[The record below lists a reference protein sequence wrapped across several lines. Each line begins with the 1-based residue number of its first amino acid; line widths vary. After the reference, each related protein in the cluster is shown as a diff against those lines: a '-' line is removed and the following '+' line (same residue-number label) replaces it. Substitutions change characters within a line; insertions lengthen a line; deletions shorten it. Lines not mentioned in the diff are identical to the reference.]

1 MPADVMGGSGGNDPV
16 SAAADADA
24 PLRGRRIAYF
34 APEAADPKVVQ
45 RIRALQ
51 ALGLGVTAF
60 TYRRPR
66 YSPERAPDWDNVNL
80 GNLRLGSFLSRLPV
94 MLAALPRVL
103 GRAGSLRG
111 AQEIIGRNLDNAV
124 LALVARALAGSRATF
139 VYEVL
144 DIHQAL
150 LNPGRKGRLMR
161 RIERWVLA
169 RAAMLVVSSPGY
181 VRHYFAPTQGYI
193 GPVYLLE
200 NKLYPEPALP
210 PRPAL
215 SSASDRAAG
224 RPWVIGWFGSLR
236 CARTLLLLRRIAE
249 ALPDRVRIELRG
261 VPAPLSPELL
271 ARAIDLP
278 NMQYGGPYRNP
289 DDLAAMFARVDFT
302 WGDDFYPGSA
312 FEWLLTNR
320 LYESGYF
327 NVPVLGVASHEVG
340 RTIVE
345 RGWGWAFPEPCED
358 PIIDWLR
365 SLSRDAYEAVRR
377 RVAETPAAAFC
388 DQGDLSGLFERL
400 MQRPSREARVR
411 S

>member
-1 MPADVMGGSGGNDPV
+1 MPGRDAMGGTANGIGDGGEQR
-16 SAAADADA
+16 
-24 PLRGRRIAYF
+24 PLAGRRVAYF

-45 RIRALQ
+45 RIGAFR
-51 ALGLGVTAF
+51 ALGLAVTAF
-60 TYRRPR
+60 TYDRPR
-66 YSPERAPDWDNVNL
+66 YGGADVAPDWDNVSL
-80 GNLRLGSFLSRLPV
+80 GRLPLGSFVRRLPL

-103 GRAGSLRG
+103 ARARALRA
-111 AQEIIGRNLDNAV
+111 AQAVIGRNIDNAV
-124 LALVARALAGSRATF
+124 LALAARALTGSRAPF

-150 LNPGRKGRLMR
+150 LGEGRKARLMR

-169 RAAMLVVSSPGY
+169 RAALLVVSSPGF
-181 VRHYFAPTQGYI
+181 VRHYFAPTQAYA
-193 GPVYLLE
+193 GPVHLLE
-200 NKLYPEPALP
+200 NKLFPHPALP

-215 SSASDRAAG
+215 APAPAAAAAVS

-236 CARTLLLLRRIAE
+236 CVRTLLLLRRIAE

-271 ARAIDLP
+271 ARTIHRP
-278 NMQYGGPYRNP
+278 NMRYGGPYRNP
-289 DDLAAMFARVDFT
+289 DDLPAMFASVDLT

-312 FEWLLTNR
+312 FAWLLTNR

-327 NVPVLGVASHEVG
+327 NVPVIGVAGHEVG

-358 PIIDWLR
+358 AIIAWLGR
-365 SLSRDAYEAVRR
+365 LGRDEYETVRR
-377 RVAETPAAAFC
+377 RLAETPTAAFC
-388 DQGDLSGLFERL
+388 DQGDVRGVFARL
-400 MQRPSREARVR
+400 IPP
-411 S
+411 